1 MFLINSSVGSFAEA
15 PTSSDVRYLAFK
27 RTIIHVTY
35 LRKNLYWF
43 IKKDFSTLTSIRMQA
58 RTHVQV
64 ITLARFNLVSTLLA
78 ECTSTIPLQR
88 RGGRPYPEVTVAVL
102 PSSLAKVL
110 S

>member
-1 MFLINSSVGSFAEA
+1 M
-15 PTSSDVRYLAFK
+15 
-27 RTIIHVTY
+27 
-35 LRKNLYWF
+35 
-43 IKKDFSTLTSIRMQA
+43 M

-64 ITLARFNLVSTLLA
+64 ITLARFNHLA
-78 ECTSTIPLQR
+78 ECTRQSHLPIQR